1 MVNIKIFL
9 FSLSALSI
17 AVAAGIWMV
26 LAEDSA
32 RVQELRKADI
42 ARERQAIEEA
52 QKTHPNPFL
61 MDQK

>member
-1 MVNIKIFL
+1 MIKIKIFL

-17 AVAAGIWMV
+17 AVAAGVWLV

-42 ARERQAIEEA
+42 ARERKAIEEA
-52 QKTHPNPFL
+52 KKAHQNPFI